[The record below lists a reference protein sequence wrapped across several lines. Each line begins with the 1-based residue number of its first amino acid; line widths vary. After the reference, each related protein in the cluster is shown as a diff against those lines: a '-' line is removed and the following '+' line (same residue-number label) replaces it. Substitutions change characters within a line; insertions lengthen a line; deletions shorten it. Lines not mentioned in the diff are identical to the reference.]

1 MNSLEQYLDYHK
13 INPVKAM
20 NALQDHGIIS
30 DNCIDTS
37 DVRDSGIAVTWL
49 DQNFWGAFLKTFK
62 KL

>member
-13 INPVKAM
+13 IDPVKAM

-49 DQNFWGAFLKTFK
+49 DQNFW